1 MNVINNISMRLL
13 IIICRSEE
21 RVIVKGQKVK
31 RENLQNKVGMLWD
44 NCLHPL
50 TNMFLFLAIDND
62 PPEVKNKY

>member
-31 RENLQNKVGMLWD
+31 RKNPQNKVGMLWD